1 MNYLAFKVYLI
12 KCLSV
17 SGDISVYIYI
27 YIYIY
32 NIYIYIY
39 ILYIYIYILGCTN
52 ELKLIRYIYYIVLLG
67 YCRLAVESS

>member
-27 YIYIY
+27 LIYIFVY

-39 ILYIYIYILGCTN
+39 W
-52 ELKLIRYIYYIVLLG
+52 
-67 YCRLAVESS
+67 AVRMS

>member
-27 YIYIY
+27 YNIYLFI
-32 NIYIYIY
+32 IYIYI
-39 ILYIYIYILGCTN
+39 YIYIYILGCTN